1 MFWWYQRDGEFLRYE
16 SREVSPGTYVLI
28 VVMPDGAERV
38 EQFSDQSALQARQ
51 VALGLKLEAE
61 GWSGPHG
68 WNL

>member
-16 SREVSPGTYVLI
+16 SREVTPGTYVLI
-28 VVMPDGAERV
+28 VVMPDGAEQV
-38 EQFSDQSALQARQ
+38 EYFSDQSALQARQ
-51 VALGLKLEAE
+51 VALGLELEGE